1 QDYYYAVVCA
11 DNSQPSNALNEVTGV
26 GPVRSNPNYAFGFTS
41 GLSMISIGL
50 TVPDNNLDKI
60 FDLSSGA
67 VLSRFDPSQ
76 GSSGGYRVYAPGAT
90 DTFLLQMPG
99 RGFWLH
105 SNQPTVLNLSGA
117 AATGDVRVDFAAGWN
132 QLGNPY
138 VDDVTLTATD
148 KMIRIGGT
156 SYTLEE
162 SNSRGL
168 TRDYMWGW
176 NSATNSYKLIS
187 VSLPFSTQTIRK
199 GEGFFFLSTRPGQ
212 LVLPNPTLPAPAEV
226 AAKASPVDVDWF
238 VQLKAS
244 TDGFSDTDNFLG
256 VAADPERV
264 DGIVSPPSPKGGL
277 DFSFTGASGIGT
289 ATSFVNTLG
298 AGHAWQAT
306 LTCSRPGAQVQLNWP
321 DLSTLPRNCR
331 PMLKDLAT
339 GKSVYMRTVSGYSFA
354 LQRGETQRRFLIDIS
369 SKAGDLLAIQTLQTV
384 SGPGGAQIF
393 YSLSSAASVDIE
405 VVNLAGRTIRRL
417 STGAQ
422 QAGACSTVWNGLTD
436 SGSSAPSGNYLVRLT
451 ARTDDG
457 QSVSAVQSLSLR
469 R

>member
-1 QDYYYAVVCA
+1 
-11 DNSQPSNALNEVTGV
+11 VTCV

-50 TVPDNNLDKI
+50 TVPDNSLDKI
-60 FDLSSGA
+60 FDFSNGTI
-67 VLSRFDPSQ
+67 LSRFDPSQ
-76 GSSGGYRVYAPGAT
+76 GSAGGYRVYAPGAT
-90 DTFLLQMPG
+90 DPFLLQMPG

-105 SNQPTVLNLSGA
+105 SSQPTVLNLSGA
-117 AATGDVRVDFAAGWN
+117 AATDTVRVDFAAGWN

-187 VSLPFSTQTIRK
+187 VNLPFSTQTIRK

-212 LVLPNPTLPAPAEV
+212 LVLTNPSLPAPAEV
-226 AAKASPVDVDWF
+226 ATTAKSQPAGVDWF

-244 TDGFSDTDNFLG
+244 MDGVADTDNFLG
-256 VAADPERV
+256 VAAAPERV
-264 DGIVSPPSPKGGL
+264 DGIVSPPPAKDGF

-306 LTCSRPGAQVQLNWP
+306 LTCSRPGARVQLNWP

-339 GKSVYMRTVSGYSFA
+339 GKSVYMRTVSSYSFA

-369 SKAGDLLAIQTLQTV
+369 SKAGDLLAIQTLHTI

-393 YSLSSAASVDIE
+393 YSLSSAATVDTE
-405 VVNLAGRTIRRL
+405 VVNLAGRTVRRL
-417 STGAQ
+417 PGGAQ

-436 SGSSAPSGNYLVRLT
+436 SGSNAPSGRYLVRLT
-451 ARTDDG
+451 AHTEDG